1 MKIQGTVSISIKD
14 YEKLKNLQEDVDIL
28 EGRFRKSMKEMQ
40 VFLSFLA
47 SRTDITD
54 FVNEFNRQSTTS
66 IITIDSGVA
75 KIKDKNETKD

>member
-1 MKIQGTVSISIKD
+1 MRIKGTANISLDD
-14 YEKLKNLQEDVDIL
+14 YDKLKNLQEDIDTL
-28 EGRFRKSMKEMQ
+28 DKRFRKSMKEMQ

>member
-1 MKIQGTVSISIKD
+1 
-14 YEKLKNLQEDVDIL
+14 
-28 EGRFRKSMKEMQ
+28 MQ

-75 KIKDKNETKD
+75 KIKDKNETKDYR